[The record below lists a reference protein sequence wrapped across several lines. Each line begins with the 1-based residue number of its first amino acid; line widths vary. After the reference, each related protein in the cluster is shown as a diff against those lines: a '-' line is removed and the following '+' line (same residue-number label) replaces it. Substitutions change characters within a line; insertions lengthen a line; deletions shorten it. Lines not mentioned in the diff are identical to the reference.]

1 MNADPDSQLRLL
13 ELQAA
18 DTALAQ
24 LRHRRAS
31 LPELAAILAATERA
45 NTVRAQAIDIRTG
58 LDDLAADQ
66 RRLENDI
73 DTVRTRALRDNARLV
88 AGGVPSKELEGLQ
101 HELVSLARRQ
111 STLED
116 ELLEILEQ
124 RESAETELGELDR
137 QLAQLDAERT
147 ELEQHRDDQFADIDD
162 AAAQRTQQ
170 RALIAAGLP
179 APLLD
184 LYAKVA
190 AANGGV
196 GAAALRHR
204 RCEGCHLELAGSE
217 LTTVRTAAPDAV
229 LRCENCRR
237 ILIRTPESGL

>member
-170 RALIAAGLP
+170 RALIAA
-179 APLLD
+179 
-184 LYAKVA
+184 
-190 AANGGV
+190 NGGV